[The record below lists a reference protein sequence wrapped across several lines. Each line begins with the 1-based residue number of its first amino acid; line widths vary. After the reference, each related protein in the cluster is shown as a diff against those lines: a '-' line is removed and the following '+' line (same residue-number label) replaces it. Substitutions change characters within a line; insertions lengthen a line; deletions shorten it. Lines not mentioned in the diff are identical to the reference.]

1 MNDVMR
7 REIAA
12 QAGILADC
20 LEPLSARIG
29 GIARPEGWIMAGGC
43 GDSAFA
49 PAALK
54 GFFDAIGIQLEATTS
69 MQLAG
74 FTRYIAGDAVVLSS
88 ISGNTRRTV
97 EAAHVARASGAR
109 VVAVTCGET
118 SALAKEADDVVVLP
132 FTPISRV
139 TPHTLDYLVTVE
151 ALAVMG
157 LHWIGESADPL
168 IELFA
173 QMPRWSEAARD
184 FAEDAVS
191 AMDPAGKIFL
201 LGGGPDLATAS
212 YGAAKFHEA
221 GGIPAIAAETENFI
235 HGMNFMAEPPDSLFA
250 IATAPLSIRRG
261 AEVAANFRS
270 FLTSTALIEPE
281 PLDRGPFEPGGWQ
294 SALAALLSTTL
305 KVQHLCLAYADRF
318 GLDVTAPRAG
328 RDFGAQHAE
337 IQARIM
343 AM

>member
-1 MNDVMR
+1 MNEMMK
-7 REIAA
+7 REIDA
-12 QAGILADC
+12 QPAILAECLGLLTSRVAGI
-20 LEPLSARIG
+20 P
-29 GIARPEGWIMAGGC
+29 RPEGWIMAGGC

-74 FTRYIAGDAVVLSS
+74 FTRFIAGDAVVLSS

-97 EAAHVARASGAR
+97 EAAHVARSSGAR
-109 VVAVTCGET
+109 VVAITCGET
-118 SALAKEADDVVVLP
+118 SALAKEADDLVVLP
-132 FTPISRV
+132 FTPISRS

-151 ALAVMG
+151 ALAVLG

-168 IELFA
+168 NDLFSL
-173 QMPRWSEAARD
+173 MPKWSEAARD
-184 FAEDAVS
+184 FAEDAVA

-201 LGGGPDLATAS
+201 LGGGPDLATAG

-221 GGIPAIAAETENFI
+221 GGIPAIAAETENFV

-250 IATAPLSIRRG
+250 IATSPLSIRRG

-270 FLTSTALIEPE
+270 FLTSASLIEPE
-281 PLDRGPFEPGGWQ
+281 PYEPCGWQ
-294 SALAALLSTTL
+294 SSIAALLSTTL
-305 KVQHLCLAYADRF
+305 RMQHLCLAYATRF
-318 GLDVTAPRAG
+318 GLDVMAPRAG

>member
-1 MNDVMR
+1 MNDMMR

-12 QAGILADC
+12 QAEVLAECLRPLTSRVAGI
-20 LEPLSARIG
+20 P
-29 GIARPEGWIMAGGC
+29 RPEGWILAGGC

-54 GFFDAIGIQLEATTS
+54 GFFDALGIQLEATTA

-74 FTRYIAGDAVVLSS
+74 FTKFIAGDAVVLSS

-97 EAAHVARASGAR
+97 EAAHVAKSSGAR
-109 VVAVTCGET
+109 VVAITCGET
-118 SALAKEADDVVVLP
+118 SPLARESDDTIVLP
-132 FTPISRV
+132 FTPLSRA

-151 ALAVMG
+151 ALAVLG

-168 IELFA
+168 YDLFA
-173 QMPRWSEAARD
+173 LMPKWSEAAKD
-184 FAEDAVS
+184 FAEDAV
-191 AMDPAGKIFL
+191 AAIDPAGKIFL
-201 LGGGPDLATAS
+201 LGGGPDLATAG

-221 GGIPAIAAETENFI
+221 GGIPAIAAETENFV

-250 IATAPLSIRRG
+250 IATFPLSIRRG

-270 FLTSTALIEPE
+270 FLTSANLIEPE
-281 PLDRGPFEPGGWQ
+281 PFEPGGWQ
-294 SALAALLSTTL
+294 SSIAALLSTTL
-305 KVQHLCLAYADRF
+305 KVQHLCLAYATRF
-318 GLDVTAPRAG
+318 GLDVMAPRAG
-328 RDFGAQHAE
+328 RDFGVQHAE

>member
-74 FTRYIAGDAVVLSS
+74 FTRYIAGDAIVLSS

-97 EAAHVARASGAR
+97 EAAHVARASGAH
-109 VVAVTCGET
+109 VVAVTCGKT

-157 LHWIGESADPL
+157 LHWIGEGTDPL

-173 QMPRWSEAARD
+173 LMPRWSEAARD

-201 LGGGPDLATAS
+201 LGGGPDLATAG

>member
-1 MNDVMR
+1 MR

-97 EAAHVARASGAR
+97 EAAHVARASGAH
-109 VVAVTCGET
+109 VVAVTCGKT

-157 LHWIGESADPL
+157 LHWIGEGTDPL

-173 QMPRWSEAARD
+173 LMPRWSEAARD

-201 LGGGPDLATAS
+201 LGGGPDLATAG